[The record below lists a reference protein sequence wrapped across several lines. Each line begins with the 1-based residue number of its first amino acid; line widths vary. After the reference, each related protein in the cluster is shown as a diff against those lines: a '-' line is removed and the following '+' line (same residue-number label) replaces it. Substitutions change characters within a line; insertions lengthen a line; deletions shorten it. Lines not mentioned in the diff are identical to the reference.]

1 MTLFSSL
8 FPIVCWLVYNYA
20 VPFVERR
27 TPSLSAIMTMQRR
40 RWVANATRRE
50 SPLDAILSGNLMQ
63 SVSLLASTSVLII
76 LAIFAA
82 FGAVPQLM
90 ETLNSIG
97 LGHDVDAAAMQI
109 HLLVLIAIFVSSFFA
124 FTLSLRQFNHFII
137 MLGAIPHAEPASEE
151 EIEAITM
158 LNALAAKNFNNG
170 IRAYYFAVPAVAWF
184 VSPVMAIVVTV
195 VTTAFIV
202 HREFFSSAHRL
213 AASVAVIASRREQ
226 QGQGKGKGERKRP
239 VPEARGSEL

>member
-8 FPIVCWLVYNYA
+8 FPIVCWLVSNYA

-213 AASVAVIASRREQ
+213 AASVAVIASRREE
-226 QGQGKGKGERKRP
+226 QGKAKGERKRTA
-239 VPEARGSEL
+239 PEARGSEL